1 MHPFGGRLDEEVADE
16 VTAVLAWS
24 EKAYG
29 WSATCFLTRLFQSIQ
44 RLTCPSPC
52 LWVGLQVGVLSS
64 RSPMK
69 EVPTTFLLKA
79 LCPVGHN

>member
-1 MHPFGGRLDEEVADE
+1 MRSLLSSPSQRKHVDG
-16 VTAVLAWS
+16 
-24 EKAYG
+24 
-29 WSATCFLTRLFQSIQ
+29 SATCFLTRLFQSIQ

-52 LWVGLQVGVLSS
+52 LWVGLQVGILSS